1 MFCQSSSA
9 DLSYCW
15 AWDSSARFAGTLQ
28 NFLGVLRA
36 AHRSGI
42 DAGAGDCSRLVSV
55 GSHPYFP
62 NESLQQSL
70 LCAEQSCA
78 KAGQPWEG
86 APRAAPSAAPSPWF
100 IPEAAHSCHQQGKSK
115 CCGGDLH
122 AVRGGFHRF
131 LLLSHPQDAHLK
143 RNKYR
148 AWWLLQVKPVQKLL
162 ATKSKYTSTAASHST
177 NSHLVTRIYGSFFS
191 PAHRKILHKYTSLL
205 EERTTRY
212 FLLLFS
218 K

>member
-1 MFCQSSSA
+1 MLVLETAPGWFLWDQIRIFPMSHCSKLCCVQSSPVPKQGSRGRGHWGLLPLLLPVP
-9 DLSYCW
+9 DLS
-15 AWDSSARFAGTLQ
+15 L
-28 NFLGVLRA
+28 
-36 AHRSGI
+36 
-42 DAGAGDCSRLVSV
+42 
-55 GSHPYFP
+55 
-62 NESLQQSL
+62 
-70 LCAEQSCA
+70 
-78 KAGQPWEG
+78 
-86 APRAAPSAAPSPWF
+86 
-100 IPEAAHSCHQQGKSK
+100 EAAHSCHQQGKSK

-122 AVRGGFHRF
+122 AVRGGFYRF

-162 ATKSKYTSTAASHST
+162 ARKIKYTSTAASHST
-177 NSHLVTRIYGSFFS
+177 NSHLVTRIYGSFFP

-205 EERTTRY
+205 EERTTRD